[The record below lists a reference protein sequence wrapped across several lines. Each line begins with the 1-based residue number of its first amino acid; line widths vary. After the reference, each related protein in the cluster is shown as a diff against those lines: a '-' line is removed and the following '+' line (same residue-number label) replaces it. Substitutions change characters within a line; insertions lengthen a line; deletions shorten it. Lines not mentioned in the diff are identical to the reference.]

1 MKMLI
6 KGGRVVDPANGV
18 DSIADILIEGGVISK
33 IEKDITD
40 DGAEVIN
47 AEGNIVVPGL
57 VDMHCHLREPGFE
70 YKEDIA
76 SGSKS
81 AVAGGFTSIACMP
94 NTNPAA
100 DSAATIEYIVNRAK
114 EADMA
119 NVFPIGSITKGLGGA
134 EATDIE
140 ELKKSGAVA
149 VSDDGRPVENSAMML
164 AAMKKAYELGVM
176 VISHCEDISLG
187 KGAMNEGALAESLGY
202 EGISP
207 CSEEVMVARDAIL
220 SEQYKLPIHIAHVST
235 RRSVDI
241 VRRAKT
247 KGAPI
252 TCETCPHYFSLTEDA
267 VKLYGTNAKMN
278 PPLRSSDDMAAIIEG
293 LVDGT
298 IDVIATDHA
307 PHSADEKNQEF
318 GKAPNGIVGFE
329 TAFAIGYTYLVQ
341 KGHLTINQLIE
352 KMSLAPSEILD
363 IGRGTLSIGAPADIA
378 IFDINKSYKVNTAD
392 LLSKSKNS
400 PFDGFELTGALLY
413 SIVGGKVALRCGEAL
428 WKAYFN

>member
-1 MKMLI
+1 MKMII
-6 KGGRVVDPANGV
+6 KGGRLIDPANGV
-18 DSIADILIEGGVISK
+18 DSVADILIDGGVISA
-33 IEKDITD
+33 IGKDIEAYD
-40 DGAEVIN
+40 AEVIN
-47 AEGNIVVPGL
+47 AEGNIVMPGL

-70 YKEDIA
+70 YKEDIV
-76 SGSKS
+76 SGTKS
-81 AVAGGFTSIACMP
+81 AVAGGFTSVACMP
-94 NTNPAA
+94 NTKPAA
-100 DSAATIEYIVNRAK
+100 DSAETIEYIIKRAK

-119 NVFPIGSITKGLGGA
+119 NVFPIGAITKGLGGT
-134 EATDIE
+134 EPTDID
-140 ELKKSGAVA
+140 ELKKAGVIA

-164 AAMKKAYELGVM
+164 AAMKKAYELGIM

-220 SEQYKLPIHIAHVST
+220 SEQYRLPIHVAHVST
-235 RRSVDI
+235 RRSVDFI
-241 VRRAKT
+241 RRAKSM
-247 KGAPI
+247 GAPI

-267 VKLYGTNAKMN
+267 VKAYGTNAKMN
-278 PPLRSSDDMAAIIEG
+278 PPLRGSDDVVAIIEG
-293 LVDGT
+293 LADGT

-307 PHSADEKNQEF
+307 PHSVEEKNQEF

-329 TAFAIGYTYLVQ
+329 TAFAVGYTYLVE
-341 KGHLTINQLIE
+341 KGHLTLSQLVE
-352 KMSLAPSEILD
+352 KMSTAPSKILD

-378 IFDINKSYKVNTAD
+378 IFDINKSYKVNNSA

-400 PFDGFELTGALLY
+400 PYDGFELTGALQY
-413 SIVGGKVALRCGEAL
+413 SIVGGKVALRAGEAL